1 MNWLD
6 LAILAVIALSIVIS
20 LVRGFVRETLSLA
33 VWIAAIWIGLRFAE
47 PVAVLMEGVIASP
60 TLRIGAAFAVLFV
73 GVLIAGGILGYFASL
88 LVGRTGLS
96 GTDRFIG
103 LFFGLARGVLVIAV
117 LMLAAGL
124 TALPRE
130 AWWQDSVL
138 VEQLTPW
145 VCRVGVEDWLDGRT
159 FRAPIGDATAQTDAA
174 SAAEYWSDFCRDERD
189 IEVDA
194 VDDETPPES
203 EMPD

>member
-6 LAILAVIALSIVIS
+6 LAILAVIGLSVVIS
-20 LVRGFVRETLSLA
+20 LVRGFVRETLSLV

-47 PVAVLMEGVIASP
+47 PVAALMEAVIASP

-73 GVLIAGGILGYFASL
+73 GVLIAGAILNYMASV

-103 LFFGLARGVLVIAV
+103 LFFGLARGVLVIAI

-130 AWWQDSVL
+130 PWWQDSVL

-145 VCRVGVEDWLDGRT
+145 VCRVGVEDWLDGRI
-159 FRAPIGDATAQTDAA
+159 FRAPIGDAAAQAEGAA
-174 SAAEYWSDFCRDERD
+174 AAEYWSDFCRDERD
-189 IEVDA
+189 IEVDIA
-194 VDDETPPES
+194 EDEPVPDS
-203 EMPD
+203 EVLE

>member
-6 LAILAVIALSIVIS
+6 LAILAVIGLSVVIS
-20 LVRGFVRETLSLA
+20 LVRGFVRETLSLV

-47 PVAVLMEGVIASP
+47 PVAALMEAVIASP

-73 GVLIAGGILGYFASL
+73 GVLIAGAILNYMASV

-103 LFFGLARGVLVIAV
+103 LFFGLARGVLVVAI

-130 AWWQDSVL
+130 PWWQDSVL

-145 VCRVGVEDWLDGRT
+145 VCRVGVEDWLDGRI
-159 FRAPIGDATAQTDAA
+159 FRAPIGDAAAQAEGAA
-174 SAAEYWSDFCRDERD
+174 AAEYWSDFCRDERD
-189 IEVDA
+189 IEVDIA
-194 VDDETPPES
+194 EDEPVPDS
-203 EMPD
+203 EVLE

>member
-6 LAILAVIALSIVIS
+6 LAILAVIGLSVVIS
-20 LVRGFVRETLSLA
+20 LVRGFVRETLSLV

-47 PVAVLMEGVIASP
+47 PVAALMEAVIASP

-73 GVLIAGGILGYFASL
+73 GVLIAGAILNYMASV

-103 LFFGLARGVLVIAV
+103 LFFGLARGVLVIAI

-130 AWWQDSVL
+130 PWWQDSVL

-159 FRAPIGDATAQTDAA
+159 FRAPIGDAAAQAEGAA
-174 SAAEYWSDFCRDERD
+174 AAEYWSDFCRDERD
-189 IEVDA
+189 IEVDIA
-194 VDDETPPES
+194 EDEPVPDS
-203 EMPD
+203 EVLE